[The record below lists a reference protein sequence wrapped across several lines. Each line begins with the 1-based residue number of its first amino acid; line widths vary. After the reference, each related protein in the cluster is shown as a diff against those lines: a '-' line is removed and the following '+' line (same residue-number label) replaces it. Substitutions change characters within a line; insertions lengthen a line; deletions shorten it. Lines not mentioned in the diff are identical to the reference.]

1 MSANLDNGVMLGA
14 LGSSAR
20 ISGGT
25 LAPPKGMVIA
35 AIQFCG
41 KATIESLVS
50 ENNNKFIN
58 SNIAAN
64 NLSAGDETGAGDPTE
79 TEGSGGE
86 ALGSSQV
93 FAMGST
99 IYGRWTSVEVSDP
112 QDGPVIAYFGY

>member
-1 MSANLDNGVMLGA
+1 MANIDNGVMLGA

-41 KATIESLVS
+41 KATVEGLVS
-50 ENNNKFIN
+50 EDNDKFIN
-58 SNIAAN
+58 SATAAN
-64 NLSAGDETGAGDPTE
+64 NLTAGNETGASSETA

-86 ALGSSQV
+86 ALGTAQV
-93 FAMGST
+93 FDAGMT
-99 IYGRWTSVEVSDP
+99 IYGRWTSLTVTDP
-112 QDGPVIAYFGY
+112 TNGPVIAYFGY

>member
-20 ISGGT
+20 ITGGS

-41 KATIESLVS
+41 KSTVEALVS
-50 ENNNKFIN
+50 ENNDKFIN
-58 SNIAAN
+58 SGTAAN
-64 NLSAGDETGAGDPTE
+64 NLGAGNEVGAGDPTA

-86 ALGSSQV
+86 ALGTGQI
-93 FAMGST
+93 FTAGMT
-99 IYGRWTSVEVSDP
+99 IYGRWTSVTVSDP
-112 QDGPVIAYFGY
+112 LSGPVIAYFGY